1 MPVGGLLSPRFDRD
15 VRFARNFTDVRNEEC
30 SDEAIPLTMDGGPQ
44 TADGERGRKL
54 HPHATLYHVSLGT
67 GASLAR
73 TGWRG
78 LICHTCDDEKG
89 MFPAYGSSFHKGVGI
104 LIN

>member
-44 TADGERGRKL
+44 TADGERRGENCI
-54 HPHATLYHVSLGT
+54 PTLRFT
-67 GASLAR
+67 
-73 TGWRG
+73 
-78 LICHTCDDEKG
+78 
-89 MFPAYGSSFHKGVGI
+89 MFHSGQALRLQGQDGGD
-104 LIN
+104 